1 MKVECVWVQVR
12 APNEYDPAGQVE
24 AGFYKIL
31 EDGSVQMCREDG
43 KPIGHK
49 VKVGPD
55 DRPQRI
61 AGRLTKEAWHK
72 RNKEVSSFNR
82 PIVYPAWKPA

>member
-1 MKVECVWVQVR
+1 MKIECVWVQVR
-12 APNEYDPAGQVE
+12 APSDHYEGQVE

-31 EDGSVQMCREDG
+31 EDGSVQMTNADG
-43 KPIGHK
+43 KPQGHK

-61 AGRLTKEAWHK
+61 AARLTKEKWQK
-72 RNKEVSSFNR
+72 RTKESDFDR
-82 PIVYPAWKPA
+82 PLGRWRVPY